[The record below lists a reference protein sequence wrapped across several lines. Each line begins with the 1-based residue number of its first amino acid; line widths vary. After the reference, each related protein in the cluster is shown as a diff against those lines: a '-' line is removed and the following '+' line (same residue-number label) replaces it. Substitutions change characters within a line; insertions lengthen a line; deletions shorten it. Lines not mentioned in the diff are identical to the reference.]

1 MPDRIPY
8 LAEPRPPVVDL
19 DARERMAFYSSKRW
33 ARVRRAF
40 LAKNPLCA
48 RCGAKGLI
56 RAARIV
62 HHNVE
67 RLSDPKLAWAWSNFE
82 ALCSPCHTAHHK
94 RKTIDESP

>member
-1 MPDRIPY
+1 MPDRTPY
-8 LAEPRPPVVDL
+8 LDEGRPTPVDL
-19 DARERMAFYSSKRW
+19 AARERSAFYSSKRW

-48 RCGAKGLI
+48 HCLAAGVIK
-56 RAARIV
+56 AARIV
-62 HHNVE
+62 HHVVE

-94 RKTIDESP
+94 RKVKHD